1 MAGWLC
7 SNIAGSQN
15 NSTAQ
20 GEFFYEQFTNST
32 QTAGYSVTRIDNC
45 SGNEGVSDGVTPQG
59 ESGYSAI
66 SQGMIAGC
74 IRRH

>member
-1 MAGWLC
+1 MTGSFC

-15 NSTAQ
+15 NSVAQ

>member
-15 NSTAQ
+15 NSVAQ

-32 QTAGYSVTRIDNC
+32 QLPDI
-45 SGNEGVSDGVTPQG
+45 P
-59 ESGYSAI
+59 
-66 SQGMIAGC
+66 
-74 IRRH
+74 